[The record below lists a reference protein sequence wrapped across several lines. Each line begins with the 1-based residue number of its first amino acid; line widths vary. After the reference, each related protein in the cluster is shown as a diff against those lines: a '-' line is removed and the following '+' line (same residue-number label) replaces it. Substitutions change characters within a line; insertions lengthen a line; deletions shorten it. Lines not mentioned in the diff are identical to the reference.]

1 MGQEITVLI
10 IVLALSV
17 VGLLA
22 LTRGLLYRK
31 NIEKRLWV
39 PKKNILRSHG
49 LRMAYFSI
57 ACVSL
62 AALLIFASSEKPD
75 SVRTAHVTFLADVSK
90 SMAAEKPLG
99 SKNGIQKSKAAIES
113 VCSTFPD
120 IHTALYAFTRITR
133 SHAYFSEFN
142 SNQYNC
148 GYILKT
154 TNNVLNV
161 ESVAGDGSNIAE
173 ALSIAAT
180 SFPKESESRILVLL
194 TDGEYTNNDKEFI
207 RAFADIKSE
216 NVLLLIMGIGEESGA
231 YIPIYDELDS
241 GKIIDVER
249 RKEKKIVVALRSET
263 LRAIAKESGGKY
275 FDEDD
280 QGKLIFEID
289 SNLIEKE
296 EELQNFYSSWRLAP
310 LASFLLMGFLFFR
323 SLV

>member
-1 MGQEITVLI
+1 MGQEITVL
-10 IVLALSV
+10 VTALSLSAI
-17 VGLLA
+17 GLFA
-22 LTRGLLYRK
+22 LIRGLVYRK
-31 NIEKRLWV
+31 NIEKRLWA
-39 PKKNILRSHG
+39 PQKIILRGHG
-49 LRMAYFSI
+49 LRVAYFSI
-57 ACVSL
+57 ACMSL
-62 AALLIFASSEKPD
+62 AALLIIAASEKPD

-90 SMAAEKPLG
+90 SMAAERPLG
-99 SKNGIQKSKAAIES
+99 NKNGIQKSKAAIES

-249 RKEKKIVVALRSET
+249 RKEEKVVAALRSET